1 VSDADSTP
9 IDGLGAL
16 VASARAAADDTGTAL
31 VPPLTDRV
39 LASIPRA
46 CRATFAAAACSIAV
60 VVVDELHYVAADGEG
75 AEKVVGLRL
84 PLGRG
89 IAGWVAASGQ
99 ALGLTDVQTDPR
111 FDRERAAATG
121 YVPNSMVVVPIAD
134 GDNPIGVLT
143 ILDPGAVDAE
153 RMGLAGTFADHAAV
167 TILQSR
173 TAQDVGRTVLRALA
187 DAAEARDDL
196 VDALGRLIE
205 LPGARADRERAA
217 VAELFQRLAAL
228 GDAERTLALDVLHD
242 ALTYAEHV
250 HARR

>member
-1 VSDADSTP
+1 VSD
-9 IDGLGAL
+9 DGAPATDGFEVLA
-16 VASARAAADDTGTAL
+16 AAARSAADDTGTAL

-46 CRATFAAAACSIAV
+46 CRATFAAAACSVAV
-60 VVVDELHYVAADGEG
+60 IEGDELHYLAADGAG
-75 AEKVVGLRL
+75 ADQVVGLRL

-99 ALGLTDVQTDPR
+99 SLGISDVQADPR

-134 GDNPIGVLT
+134 GDDPIGVLT
-143 ILDPGAVDAE
+143 ILDPVAVDAE
-153 RMGLAGTFADHAAV
+153 RMGLAATFADHAAV

-187 DAAEARDDL
+187 DAAETRDDL
-196 VDALGRLIE
+196 VDALGRVVE
-205 LPGARADRERAA
+205 RPGPRADRERAA

-228 GDAERTLALDVLHD
+228 GEAERGLALDLLHD
-242 ALTYAEHV
+242 ALTYAEH
-250 HARR
+250 ARGRQ